1 MGKLNKIIKYLILAD
16 LAFYSG
22 WGLVSPIFPLF
33 IERSISTEGIIGG
46 SIVIAS
52 TAAGI
57 FWITRALFQY
67 PIGYFLDNQKGDK
80 DDYFFLVLGLCL
92 ASVIPMLYTLAQ
104 TAWHIYTIQFFYG
117 VSMAMNIAGWR
128 ALFTRSI
135 EKGKEASQWSL
146 DDALLSIGQGV
157 SGILSGICVFLFGFV
172 ITFLMA
178 SLLGL
183 VSVFLVLN
191 LRRDIKGVFDENIAL
206 KIKNTLNGREQT
218 KKRAKQRL

>member
-1 MGKLNKIIKYLILAD
+1 MAKLNRIVKYLILAD

-22 WGLVSPIFPLF
+22 WGLVSPVFPLF
-33 IERSISTEGIIGG
+33 IQQNISTEGIIGG

-57 FWITRALFQY
+57 YWITKALFQY
-67 PIGYFLDNQKGDK
+67 PVGYFLDNQKGDK

-92 ASVIPMLYTLAQ
+92 ASTIPLLYTLAQ

-117 VSMAMNIAGWR
+117 ISMAMNIAGWR

-135 EKGKEASQWSL
+135 DEGKEASQWSL
-146 DDALLSIGQGV
+146 DDSLLAIGQGV
-157 SGILSGICVFLFGFV
+157 FGILSGLFVFLFGFTA
-172 ITFLMA
+172 TFLLA
-178 SLLGL
+178 SGLGI

-191 LRRDIKGVFDENIAL
+191 LKRDIKGVFDENIAL
-206 KIKNTLNGREQT
+206 KIKNALNGRTTKDT
-218 KKRAKQRL
+218 KKEVK